1 MRLCFAGIGELL
13 GGNDQP
19 DGLVIFHELV
29 LALSLLLDVSKEC
42 LDGLVSLQCSK
53 ITIKYCQL
61 HILMWSIDA
70 GCGFGSL
77 KYCE

>member
-1 MRLCFAGIGELL
+1 MGLCFAGIRELL

-19 DGLVIFHELV
+19 DGLVVFHELV

-53 ITIKYCQL
+53 ITIRFCQWHGL
-61 HILMWSIDA
+61 VWSIDA
-70 GCGFGSL
+70 GYGSGSL
-77 KYCE
+77 E